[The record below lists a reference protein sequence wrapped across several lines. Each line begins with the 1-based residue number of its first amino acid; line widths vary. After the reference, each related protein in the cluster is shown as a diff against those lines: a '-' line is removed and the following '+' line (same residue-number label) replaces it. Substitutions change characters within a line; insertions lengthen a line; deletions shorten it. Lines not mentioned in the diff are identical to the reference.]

1 MKIDDC
7 VQNVKWIVIVSV
19 DFFIDNNLPVRY
31 RYIDFGYLL
40 MKNYQPTIIK
50 HLRLG

>member
-7 VQNVKWIVIVSV
+7 VENVKWMEIGSV
-19 DFFIDNNLPVRY
+19 DF
-31 RYIDFGYLL
+31 GYFLT
-40 MKNYQPTIIK
+40 KNYQPTIIK